1 MPYENKLM
9 IELKDILQVSLL
21 KDAEVLA
28 GRGGLTNS
36 IVSVNVLEVPDIIDW
51 VRPGEFLLTTAYTF
65 SHDIEAFEKLIPQ
78 LKEKKSVEWELRHN
92 GISARCRTMC

>member
-1 MPYENKLM
+1 MPNDHKLM

-28 GRGGLTNS
+28 GKDGLTNR
-36 IVSVNVLEVPDIIDW
+36 IVSVNVLEVPDIVDW

-65 SHDIEAFEKLIPQ
+65 SRDI
-78 LKEKKSVEWELRHN
+78 V
-92 GISARCRTMC
+92 GI